1 MRRVLILVGA
11 LVLSV
16 AASRAAEPAKDEK
29 VEITGSH
36 IKQTVHR
43 VGYSADTVAPIYV
56 FDRQFIERTGATTLA
71 GVLRYIPQA
80 KVRGF

>member
-1 MRRVLILVGA
+1 MRTVLILVGA
-11 LVLSV
+11 LAVSAAAARAVESV
-16 AASRAAEPAKDEK
+16 KDEK

-36 IKQTVHR
+36 IKQIVHR
-43 VGYSADTVAPIYV
+43 VGYSADTVAPVYI
-56 FDRQFIERTGATTLA
+56 FDRQFIERTGATTVA